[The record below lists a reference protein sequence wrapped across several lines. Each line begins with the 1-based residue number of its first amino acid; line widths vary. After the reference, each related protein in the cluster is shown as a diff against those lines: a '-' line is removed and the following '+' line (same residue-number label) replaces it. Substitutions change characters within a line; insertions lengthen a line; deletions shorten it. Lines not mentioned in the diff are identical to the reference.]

1 MKRML
6 AAAVAAGATAAGA
19 VAAYARLGRPRL
31 LSWGA
36 TPREAGRW
44 LSGDELVRHAR
55 LHATVATTVD
65 APPADIWPWLAQ
77 LGAGRGGWYV
87 DPWAAPLV
95 GEADG
100 APGGSHKVLA
110 EHQRLR
116 VGDLLAFARGHG
128 VTAVHIQPER
138 TLVLQADSRLARLA
152 TLPAPARGYTAL
164 TLGFYIFPH
173 SDGRTRLL
181 LRIRAGWRGIRF
193 GRVGGVLLAEPLAA
207 LLGRNLLHEVAE
219 RAEALCQAHER
230 DLFSLTGYR

>member
-1 MKRML
+1 MNRILRVAL
-6 AAAVAAGATAAGA
+6 AGFLAGGGA
-19 VAAYARLGRPRL
+19 VAAYARLARPRL

-36 TPREAGRW
+36 TPREARRW

-65 APPADIWPWLAQ
+65 APPADIWPWLVQ
-77 LGAGRGGWYV
+77 LGAGRAGWYV

-95 GEADG
+95 GEAVG
-100 APGGSHKVLA
+100 AENVLP

-116 VGDLLAFARGHG
+116 VGDLLSFARGYG
-128 VTAVHIQPER
+128 LTAVHIQPER
-138 TLVLQADSRLARLA
+138 ALVLQADSRLPRLA
-152 TLPAPARGYTAL
+152 TLPAPAKGYTAL

-181 LRIRAGWRGIRF
+181 LRMRAGWRGIRA
-193 GRVGGVLLAEPLAA
+193 GRVAGVLLAEPLAA

-219 RAEALCQAHER
+219 RAEALCEAHER